1 MARYRKIDPRIWNDE
16 KFTGLSDAAKL
27 VFFMLLTHPHMT
39 ALGAMRA
46 TLPGLASEM
55 GWAPEAFREAF
66 REASSKGMAEHDER
80 ACLIALPR
88 FLKYNPPESPN
99 VIKAWAVAVDL
110 LPESSLKTLVL
121 KRSQAFAEGMT
132 EAFKKAY
139 AEAFPKAMANQE
151 QEQEQEQEKKSPPTP
166 HGGESQPAEPKA
178 KRGNITLAD
187 YLAQCRDAGTDPIPE
202 SDAVWAYPDTMGLP
216 REYIPLAWWAFQ
228 GRYIAGKGEKAKRY
242 TSWPQAFRNA
252 VRENW
257 LHLWWLDQ
265 RGGYAL
271 TTAGQQAKREMAAVE
286 DAA

>member
-1 MARYRKIDPRIWNDE
+1 MARIRTVKPEIW
-16 KFTGLSDAAKL
+16 T
-27 VFFMLLTHPHMT
+27 
-39 ALGAMRA
+39 
-46 TLPGLASEM
+46 
-55 GWAPEAFREAF
+55 
-66 REASSKGMAEHDER
+66 DER
-80 ACLIALPR
+80 LTECSVSARLLFIGMLNFADDNGNQAYSAKRLKMQVFPADNIDTQPLLVELITHGL
-88 FLKYNPPESPN
+88 LIEYSVSGEKYLHIKGFTKHQ
-99 VIKAWAVAVDL
+99 VINRPSKSRIPQPTFSDDSV
-110 LPESSLKTLVL
+110 SSTGVVTDG
-121 KRSQAFAEGMT
+121 REGKGK
-132 EAFKKAY
+132 E
-139 AEAFPKAMANQE
+139 EE
-151 QEQEQEQEKKSPPTP
+151 KSPPTP

-271 TTAGQQAKREMAAVE
+271 TTAGMQAKREMEAVE